1 MKYTIQKSSDIP
13 AYLQLYQQ
21 VREDII
27 RGVYPYQKKLPSKR
41 LIAAEAGISTVTV
54 EHSYALLCEE
64 GYIESRERSGYFVCF
79 RTEDVFS
86 ASAEE
91 FPPFPL
97 SADSRSALP
106 TFSDSRVLP
115 VPADSNTQYSALTA
129 PEFPFSVLA
138 KTMRSVLNDY
148 EEGIL
153 DRSPNS
159 GCPALRNALCRYL
172 LRSRGISADTSQII
186 IGSGS
191 EYLYSLIVELLG
203 RDKVY
208 ALESPSYKKI
218 EQVYRA
224 ADAQYTMLPLGTDGI
239 KSSALR
245 TCTADILHISPYRS
259 FPSGVTASASKRH
272 EYMRWAAKKQRYL
285 VEDDFESE
293 FTVSKKPEETLFSHS
308 PDDNVIY
315 MNTFSKTISPSLR
328 IGYMVL
334 PKHLVPVFEEK
345 LGFYSC
351 TVPTYMQYVLAKLL
365 DNGDF
370 ERHINRVRRKK
381 RKELQ
386 E

>member
-1 MKYTIQKSSDIP
+1 MKYFIQKADHSP
-13 AYLQLYQQ
+13 AYLQLYKQ

-27 RGVYPYQKKLPSKR
+27 GGIYPYGTKLPSKR
-41 LIAAEAGISTVTV
+41 LIAAETGISTVTV

-64 GYIESRERSGYFVCF
+64 GYAESKERSGYFVCF
-79 RTEDVFS
+79 RTEDGFLSS
-86 ASAEE
+86 AKELSEPIV
-91 FPPFPL
+91 PP
-97 SADSRSALP
+97 
-106 TFSDSRVLP
+106 THISDQ
-115 VPADSNTQYSALTA
+115 TT

-148 EEGIL
+148 EEAIL

-159 GCPALRNALCRYL
+159 GCTELREALRRYL
-172 LRSRGISADTSQII
+172 ARSRGIVADTEQII

-203 RDKVY
+203 RDKSY

-218 EQVYRA
+218 QQVYQA
-224 ADAQYTMLPLGTDGI
+224 ADVNTTLLPLGTDGI

-245 TCTADILHISPYRS
+245 TCTADVLHISPYRS

-272 EYMRWAAKKQRYL
+272 EYMRWASEHNRYL
-285 VEDDFESE
+285 IEDDFESE
-293 FTVSKKPEETLFSHS
+293 FTVSKKPEETLFSHTS
-308 PDDNVIY
+308 DDNVIY
-315 MNTFSKTISPSLR
+315 MNTFSKTISSSLR

-334 PKHLVPVFEEK
+334 PKHLVEEFKKK

-365 DNGDF
+365 NNGDF
-370 ERHINRVRRKK
+370 ERHINRGRRKK
-381 RKELQ
+381 RASTRSCE